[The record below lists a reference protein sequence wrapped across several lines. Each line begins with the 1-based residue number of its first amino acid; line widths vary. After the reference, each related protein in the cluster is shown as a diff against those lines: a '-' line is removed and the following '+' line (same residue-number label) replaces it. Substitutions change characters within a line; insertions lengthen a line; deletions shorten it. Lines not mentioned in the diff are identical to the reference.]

1 MAWADI
7 RQWALI
13 SAAAAVFAFAIVPA
27 SEPEESADATVF
39 DQIGDSEIPNR
50 VVDDLL
56 VIAADAVVL
65 LISTIV
71 D

>member
-7 RQWALI
+7 RKWALI
-13 SAAAAVFAFAIVPA
+13 SAAAAGFAYAIVPA
-27 SEPEESADATVF
+27 SEPEERADATVF
-39 DQIGDSEIPNR
+39 DQIGDSEIPNPI
-50 VVDDLL
+50 VDDLL
-56 VIAADAVVL
+56 EIAADAVAL